1 MTQKTTMGVKILLLA
16 TYTALFGA
24 VISQSVDLTLVPE
37 AKGTAVVEACI
48 AKLTGSN
55 IFPNDNQLLR
65 RIAFAETQDGN
76 DADTYRT
83 NYHGGIWQLSETRFQ
98 QTKDT
103 MAHSQLQA
111 PVNNII
117 SSFGI
122 TWSSTQWVDLRK
134 PLYSALAARL
144 YFYLI
149 STNIPLAADLSG
161 QASYWVDEY
170 TSNGGTTTEF
180 VNSVLQ
186 LQALEG
192 EHMTLIL
199 TSSNFFHRLQCKW
212 AGPLLRS
219 R

>member
-1 MTQKTTMGVKILLLA
+1 MEVKILLLI
-16 TYTALFGA
+16 TYTALIRA
-24 VISQSVDLTLVPE
+24 VNSQSVDLTLVPE

-55 IFPNDNQLLR
+55 IFPSDNQLLR

-76 DADTYRT
+76 DPDTYRT
-83 NYHGGIWQLSETRFQ
+83 NYHGGIWQLSETKFQ

-103 MAHSQLQA
+103 MAHSQLQT
-111 PVNNII
+111 PINSIS

-122 TWSSTQWVDLRK
+122 TWSTTQWVDLRK

-149 STNIPLAADLSG
+149 STSIPLSVDLSG
-161 QASYWVDEY
+161 QASYWVDQY
-170 TSNGGTTTEF
+170 TSNSGNTTEF

-186 LQALEG
+186 LQAMQG
-192 EHMTLIL
+192 KRHV
-199 TSSNFFHRLQCKW
+199 
-212 AGPLLRS
+212 
-219 R
+219 